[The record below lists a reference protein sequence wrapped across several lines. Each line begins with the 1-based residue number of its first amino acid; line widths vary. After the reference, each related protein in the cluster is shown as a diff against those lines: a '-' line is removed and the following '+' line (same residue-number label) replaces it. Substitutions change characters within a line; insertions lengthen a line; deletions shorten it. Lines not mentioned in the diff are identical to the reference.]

1 VHKLNQNLKRI
12 LIAGAAV
19 AVLGVSA
26 VGVSIVQAQSA
37 PATSTP
43 TSQQQQ
49 AQNLRQKYL
58 EALANRLHITV
69 DQLQQAITG
78 ARQDA
83 GLPPAGQRP
92 NGQAPRGPRG
102 AAGFAGFGGFLGKE
116 ADAVANLFHE
126 DTAALKAELPGKT
139 LAEVA
144 QAHNVQTSDLVNTI
158 VTTANQQIDQM
169 AQQRNIPADRV
180 ASMKQRIS
188 ERVQAF
194 VTTHRFPAHGTGS
207 RS

>member
-1 VHKLNQNLKRI
+1 LHQFSQPLKRI

-26 VGVSIVQAQSA
+26 VGVSIVQAQTA
-37 PATSTP
+37 PSTP
-43 TSQQQQ
+43 TTQQQQ
-49 AQNLRQKYL
+49 GQNLRQKYL
-58 EALANRLHITV
+58 QALANRLHITV

-92 NGQAPRGPRG
+92 NGQPPRGPRG
-102 AAGFAGFGGFLGKE
+102 GAGFAGFGGFLGKE

>member
-12 LIAGAAV
+12 LIAGVAV
-19 AVLGVSA
+19 AILGVSA
-26 VGVSIVQAQSA
+26 VGVSIVQAQTA
-37 PATSTP
+37 PASSPP
-43 TSQQQQ
+43 TGQQQQ

-58 EALANRLHITV
+58 QALANRLHITV

-83 GLPPAGQRP
+83 GLPAPGQRP

-102 AAGFAGFGGFLGKE
+102 GIGFGFGGFLGKE
-116 ADAVANLFHE
+116 VDAVATLFHE
-126 DTAALKAELPGKT
+126 DTNALKAELPGKT

-144 QAHNVQTSDLVNTI
+144 QAHNVQTTDLVNTI
-158 VTTANQQIDQM
+158 VTTANQQIDQL
-169 AQQRNIPADRV
+169 AQQRNIPTDRV
-180 ASMKQRIS
+180 AQMKQRIS

-194 VTTHRFPAHGTGS
+194 VTTHRFPAQGTGS